1 MSDEAKPNKGELIPS
16 INRNLARKKSGLVK
30 RGLELMSELNKQE
43 LKIGFADYQDG
54 HIGEIL
60 CEFIRSEISDKYNVK
75 DRWSY
80 YGDELLE
87 FAETGAVDI
96 FILNLNC
103 ITNSGETLGL
113 HGRLE
118 HSYKIITQ
126 IKTTYPTFLIIA
138 HSAWKNQAER
148 AKLAGADFYFQDP
161 TNLEDFME
169 AIEKCLNM
177 LPKFNGIQ
185 RKRSERKSIVD
196 CGTSIIK

>member
-1 MSDEAKPNKGELIPS
+1 MSDEPKPNKGELIPS
-16 INRNLARKKSGLVK
+16 INCSLARKKSGLVK
-30 RGLELMSELNKQE
+30 RGLELISELKQQE
-43 LKIGFADYQDG
+43 LKIGFADYEGGCYDR
-54 HIGEIL
+54 L
-60 CEFIRSEISDKYNVK
+60 LYKCIRLKVGDKYNVK
-75 DRWSY
+75 DRYSH

-138 HSAWKNQAER
+138 HSAWENQAER

-161 TNLEDFME
+161 INIEDFME
-169 AIEKCLNM
+169 AIEKCLIM

-185 RKRSERKSIVD
+185 RKRSERKSI
-196 CGTSIIK
+196 GT